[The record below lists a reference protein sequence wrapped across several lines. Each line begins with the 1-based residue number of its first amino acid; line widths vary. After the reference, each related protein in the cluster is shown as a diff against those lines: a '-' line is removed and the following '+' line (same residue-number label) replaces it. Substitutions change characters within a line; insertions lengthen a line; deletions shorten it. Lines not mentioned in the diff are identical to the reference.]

1 MWITILTIVI
11 PILLKL
17 AEYLFKKK
25 EAGEGLTA
33 REEKI
38 VNRLNHATGRVRMAS
53 VSLGCDPDGVAEVIE
68 KVAGGPLSP
77 LESFPPPPLT
87 TEQFIELQ
95 RLLKLGDKATAEEWE
110 ALEKSVGV

>member
-53 VSLGCDPDGVAEVIE
+53 VSLGCDPDGVAEVTE
-68 KVAGGPLSP
+68 KVAGGPLSEP
-77 LESFPPPPLT
+77 VEIVPLT
-87 TEQFIELQ
+87 MEQFNELK